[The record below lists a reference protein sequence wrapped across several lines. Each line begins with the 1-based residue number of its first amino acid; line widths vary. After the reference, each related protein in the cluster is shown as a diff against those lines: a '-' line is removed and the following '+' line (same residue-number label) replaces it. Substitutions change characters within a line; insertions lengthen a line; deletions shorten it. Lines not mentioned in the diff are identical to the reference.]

1 VTDNRHL
8 KQITAA
14 NSSIAGAVARETMSL
29 EILSGSAHLALGEN
43 IASNLGA
50 RLDQRTLER
59 FPDGELHIEIH
70 ESIRGCDVYLIQPT
84 CPPVDEHFFEL
95 FLLADACRRAGTT
108 HLTAV
113 IPYFGY
119 ARQDRRTHG
128 REPVSTRLVADL
140 IAASGIERVVVVDF
154 HSRAVESA
162 FSIPVEHVSA
172 ISTLAHA
179 VRPSVH
185 GDAVVVSPD
194 LGAVKM
200 AERYAKLLNLSVAII
215 HKSRISGTEVTV
227 QRIVGDVRGREILV
241 VDDMITTGATIEKAI
256 KALLE
261 AGCSASGIKV
271 AATHGLFVG
280 NAVERLGKLPIEK
293 IYISDSVPSPEHFPV
308 SLQVS
313 SIAGLLAETIDR
325 LHRLESLGDVL
336 AHE

>member
-1 VTDNRHL
+1 
-8 KQITAA
+8 
-14 NSSIAGAVARETMSL
+14 MSL
-29 EILSGSAHLALGEN
+29 EILSGSANSALAEN
-43 IASNLGA
+43 IATNLGA
-50 RLDQRTLER
+50 RFDQRTLER

-119 ARQDRRTHG
+119 ARQDRRARG

-154 HSRAVESA
+154 HSHSVESA
-162 FSIPVEHVSA
+162 FAIPVEHISA
-172 ISTLAHA
+172 IPILADA
-179 VRPSVH
+179 VRPSVRK
-185 GDAVVVSPD
+185 DAVVVSPD

-200 AERYAKLLNLSVAII
+200 AERYAKLLDLSVAIV
-215 HKSRISGTEVTV
+215 HKSRISGAEVTV
-227 QRIVGDVRGREILV
+227 QRIVGDVRGKEILV

-256 KALLE
+256 LALLE

-271 AATHGLFVG
+271 AASHGLFVG
-280 NAVERLGKLPIEK
+280 NAIERLAKLPIEK
-293 IYISDSVPSPEHFPV
+293 IYVSDSVPPPKQILLPLH
-308 SLQVS
+308 VS
-313 SIAGLLAETIDR
+313 SLASLLGETIQH
-325 LHRLESLGDVL
+325 LHCLESLSDVL